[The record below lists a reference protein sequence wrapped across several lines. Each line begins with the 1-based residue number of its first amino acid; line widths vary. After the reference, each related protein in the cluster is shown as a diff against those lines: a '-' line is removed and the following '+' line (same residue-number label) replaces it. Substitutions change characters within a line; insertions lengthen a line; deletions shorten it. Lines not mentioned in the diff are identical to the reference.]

1 MRVLFLVLLS
11 MLAFRSFGQKASK
24 KASQFICEC
33 IELKQAQMPEVP
45 FKNLKDTCMGTAMV
59 VHSEGLYKQFK
70 IKETTVESI
79 MQLRDVLIADLKK
92 TCPYFKDYKVN

>member
-45 FKNLKDTCMGTAMV
+45 FKNLKDTCMGKGMA
-59 VHSEGLYKQFK
+59 VHLKGLYKQYK
-70 IKETTVESI
+70 IKASTFESI
-79 MQLRDVLIADLKK
+79 MKLHGILIADLKK
-92 TCPYFKDYKVN
+92 NCPYFKDYKVN